1 MVRDLVRKILER
13 AGYRVMLA
21 CDGEDALNRVTRHR
35 GPIQLVISDII
46 MPRMGGRELVERL
59 RDIRPETKALYMSGY
74 AASVIVKQGLAD
86 PLIPLLE
93 KPFTAQGVIKRV
105 KKVLGKPSG

>member
-21 CDGEDALNRVTRHR
+21 CDGEDALDRVHEHR
-35 GPIQLVISDII
+35 GPIQLVISDIV

-74 AASVIVKQGLAD
+74 AAATIVKDGLAD
-86 PLIPLLE
+86 PAIPLLE
-93 KPFTAQGVIKRV
+93 KPFTADSVVRRV
-105 KKVLGKPSG
+105 KKVLGAG